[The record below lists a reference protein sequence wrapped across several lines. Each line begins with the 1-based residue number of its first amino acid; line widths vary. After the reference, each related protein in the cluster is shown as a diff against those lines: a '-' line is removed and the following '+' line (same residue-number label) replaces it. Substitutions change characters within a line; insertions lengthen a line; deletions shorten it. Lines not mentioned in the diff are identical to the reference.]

1 MITKHLTEEEIQQ
14 YAFDQSSVG
23 EEINKHVLLCEECS
37 SRVESYQLLFTG
49 LKDQPQPVFD
59 FDLSELILSQLP
71 QPKPKVLPENFLLY
85 LVIFIAIFSAGTVSY
100 IFREYLLSL
109 FAGITPFLIY
119 LIGSTAIIIL
129 IGLIIDMYKNYQK
142 KMNTLDFY

>member
-14 YAFDQSSVG
+14 YAFDRSAVG

-37 SRVESYQLLFTG
+37 ASIESYQLLFTG
-49 LKDQPQPVFD
+49 IKEQTQPAFD
-59 FDLSELILSQLP
+59 FNLSELVLSQLP
-71 QPKPKVLPENFLLY
+71 QHKPTILPENFFVY
-85 LVIFIAIFSAGTVSY
+85 LVVFIPIVLACVLSY
-100 IFREYLLSL
+100 VFRGYLLSL

-129 IGLIIDMYKNYQK
+129 IALSIDMYKSYQK
-142 KMNTLDFY
+142 KMNSLDFY